1 MTRNKKEDTISLFTK
16 SKEPVDFIL
25 LVTVLILLL
34 TGIIMV
40 LSASSPTSLS
50 EYGDSYKYLYKQAFS
65 AGIGLVVMSILAK
78 VDYRFFKRYYKI
90 IYIFCIG
97 LLCLIFLFGSSAKGA
112 TRWID
117 LGIIKFQPS
126 EVAKVGIIIF
136 YAEYL
141 TRKKDKINT
150 FKEGFLKPLL
160 WLIPIIIIVYVFQN
174 HLSATFVI
182 CVLAVLL
189 MFMAGTK
196 ISYFIKLGV
205 PVIAAGILYIV
216 KKGGFRLTRIFSF
229 FNPWADATD
238 SGWQIIQSL
247 YAIGSGGL
255 FGAGLGNSKQKY
267 LYIPEPHN
275 DFIFA
280 VLAEE
285 LGFVGCTLVI
295 LLFGVFI
302 WRGIVIAM
310 KSKDMFGGLLAIGIT
325 SLIAVEVIINIAVV
339 TASMPVTGMSLP
351 FFSYGGT
358 ALIIQ
363 LATVGILLN
372 ISRTNKKE
380 G

>member
-1 MTRNKKEDTISLFTK
+1 MARNKKEDAVSLFSK
-16 SKEPVDFIL
+16 SREPVDFIL
-25 LVTVLILLL
+25 LITVLILLS

-65 AGIGLVVMSILAK
+65 AGVGLIVMWILAK
-78 VDYRFFKRYYKI
+78 VDYRIFKRYYKI
-90 IYIFCIG
+90 IYFLCIG
-97 LLCLIFLFGSSAKGA
+97 LLCLIFVFGTSAKGA

-117 LGIIKFQPS
+117 IGIIRFQPS

-150 FKEGFLKPLL
+150 FMGGFVKPLI
-160 WLIPIIIIVYVFQN
+160 WLIPIIIIVYIFQN

-205 PVIAAGILYIV
+205 PVIVAGVLYIV

-229 FNPWADATD
+229 FDPWADATD

-280 VLAEE
+280 VLSEE

-295 LLFGVFI
+295 LLFGIFI

-325 SLIAVEVIINIAVV
+325 SLIAIEVIINIAVV

-372 ISRTNKKE
+372 ISKNNKQE
-380 G
+380 E

>member
-1 MTRNKKEDTISLFTK
+1 MARNKKEDAVSLFSK
-16 SKEPVDFIL
+16 SREPVDFIL
-25 LVTVLILLL
+25 LITVLILLS

-65 AGIGLVVMSILAK
+65 AGVGLIVMWILAK
-78 VDYRFFKRYYKI
+78 VDYRIFKRYYKI
-90 IYIFCIG
+90 IYFLCIG
-97 LLCLIFLFGSSAKGA
+97 LLCLVFVFGTSAKGA

-117 LGIIKFQPS
+117 IGIIRFQPS

-150 FKEGFLKPLL
+150 FMGGFVKPLI
-160 WLIPIIIIVYVFQN
+160 WLIPIIIIVYIFQN

-205 PVIAAGILYIV
+205 PVIVAGVLYIV

-229 FNPWADATD
+229 FDPWADATD

-280 VLAEE
+280 VLSEE

-295 LLFGVFI
+295 LLFGIFI

-325 SLIAVEVIINIAVV
+325 SLIAIEVIINIAVV

-372 ISRTNKKE
+372 ISKNNKQE
-380 G
+380 E

>member
-112 TRWID
+112 TRWSD

>member
-1 MTRNKKEDTISLFTK
+1 MTRNKKEDKISLFTK

-65 AGIGLVVMSILAK
+65 AGMGLVVMSILAK
-78 VDYRFFKRYYKI
+78 VDYRFFKKYYKV

-97 LLCLIFLFGSSAKGA
+97 LLCLVFLFGSSAKGA

-117 LGIIKFQPS
+117 LGIIRFQPS

-141 TRKKDKINT
+141 TRKKDKIST

-160 WLIPIIIIVYVFQN
+160 WLIPIVIIVYIFQN

-205 PVIAAGILYIV
+205 PVIAAGVLYIV

>member
-78 VDYRFFKRYYKI
+78 VDYRFFKRYFKI